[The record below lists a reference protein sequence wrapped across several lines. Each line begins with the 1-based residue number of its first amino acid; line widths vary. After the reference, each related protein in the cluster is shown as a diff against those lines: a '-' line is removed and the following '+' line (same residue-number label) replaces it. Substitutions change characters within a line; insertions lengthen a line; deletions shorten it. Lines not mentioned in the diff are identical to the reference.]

1 MEFQQLVRF
10 RRSIRRFAA
19 LPVEKETLEKLVDA
33 ARYAPSAGNGQPWH
47 FYAVQT
53 AEVLSRLKQE
63 VYPAEWF
70 AAAPA
75 VIVVTMDRERAEKK
89 YQQRGLELYAFQDT
103 AAAMQ
108 NMLLCAADLGLAA
121 CWVGA
126 FDEEACRRVLALPA
140 HLRPV
145 VMMPVGYPVADAL
158 LADAVMPKRA
168 PLEKI
173 LDFV

>member
-10 RRSIRRFAA
+10 RRSIRRFAP
-19 LPVEKETLEKLVDA
+19 LPVERETLEKLVDA

-75 VIVVTMDRERAEKK
+75 VIVVTMDRERAERK

-121 CWVGA
+121 CWVG
-126 FDEEACRRVLALPA
+126 DVYKRQPIIRVAIAADRAVAVKTAPA
-140 HLRPV
+140 S
-145 VMMPVGYPVADAL
+145 MPASASIPGLTAR
-158 LADAVMPKRA
+158 M
-168 PLEKI
+168 
-173 LDFV
+173 

>member
-1 MEFQQLVRF
+1 M
-10 RRSIRRFAA
+10 
-19 LPVEKETLEKLVDA
+19 
-33 ARYAPSAGNGQPWH
+33 
-47 FYAVQT
+47 
-53 AEVLSRLKQE
+53 
-63 VYPAEWF
+63 
-70 AAAPA
+70 
-75 VIVVTMDRERAEKK
+75 IVVTLDRERAERK

-108 NMLLCAADLGLAA
+108 NMLLCAADLGFAA

-126 FDEEACRRVLALPA
+126 FDEEACRRVLDLPA

-145 VMMPVGYPVADAL
+145 AMLPVGYPAADAPL
-158 LADAVMPKRA
+158 TDAVMPKRA

>member
-1 MEFQQLVRF
+1 MLHIAKLHPAKIGG
-10 RRSIRRFAA
+10 STGKFAFNGHCGA
-19 LPVEKETLEKLVDA
+19 GVQVPSCRMAGLEPVSYTHLD
-33 ARYAPSAGNGQPWH
+33 
-47 FYAVQT
+47 
-53 AEVLSRLKQE
+53 
-63 VYPAEWF
+63 VYK
-70 AAAPA
+70 
-75 VIVVTMDRERAEKK
+75 RQ

-108 NMLLCAADLGLAA
+108 NMLLCAADLGFAA

-126 FDEEACRRVLALPA
+126 FDEEACRRVLDLPA

-145 VMMPVGYPVADAL
+145 AMLPVGYPAADAPL
-158 LADAVMPKRA
+158 TDAVMPKRA